1 MNRVQRVVLASAA
14 AVLGSGLALAP
25 SAHAATAAPAASYQ
39 CTGLKSQY
47 HWQTMADGSMGWT
60 AGFSRTMTAIVGSGS
75 HGSATAEA
83 QCMLVGWHCTPGAVD
98 GTYGPNTRGAIIAFQ
113 RKNGLAD
120 DGVVGPN
127 TWRKLRVASSY
138 C

>member
-1 MNRVQRVVLASAA
+1 MNRAQRVVLASAA
-14 AVLGSGLALAP
+14 AVLGSGLAIAP
-25 SAHAATAAPAASYQ
+25 TAHAATEAPAASYH

-47 HWQTMADGSMGWT
+47 SWQTMADGSSGWT

-75 HGSATAEA
+75 QGSATAEA
-83 QCMLVGWHCTPGAVD
+83 QCMLVGWHCKPGTVD
-98 GTYGPNTRGAIIAFQ
+98 GIYGANTRSAVVAFQ

-127 TWRKLRVASSY
+127 TWRKLRVAPSF